1 MGGSETANSR
11 NESLRTLALALQGT
25 KVPSGDIL
33 RHAESLGADPD
44 ALVEVADCLL
54 PRRGSARN
62 RRRAAIC
69 LAMGSAMNW
78 EPLVPR
84 AARHIPEILGSLE
97 PRSKEWDPLIELIG
111 EDPGAWATFCHGL
124 LARLGYPTSLL
135 ASEEPSEKMD
145 PAEFVPWM
153 DQGHG
158 LVTGDL
164 EMEAFDSDAPAWR
177 LPLTR
182 AVRLRDGHGPALL
195 GRRQGGCDLHS
206 PSKSPTRLFRIRGL
220 QTLQDLPRLSALAA
234 VDCPDL
240 KRISHL
246 PHAFIL
252 KGCPSLV
259 NLPPLRSGSLFHIE
273 RCDGLRALN
282 SSRPGGGLAS
292 GDGDLSCRTLILA
305 DCPKLRRLP
314 PSLLVEG
321 RMILRG
327 MGPIHHWPENLRVG
341 GDLVIQDC
349 PAIHELPP
357 LEVEGSLR
365 ISGESGLR
373 RMVPGTRVGLH
384 LDLRACAHLEEI
396 PRGVKVGGCLFL
408 PPHLLRAV
416 PTQEAEDPCFPQEG
430 PYERLRD
437 LLEGLCFAD
446 GFSPSLRQGLRQRG
460 EAILARVRQELREQ
474 PRLELELLC
483 TASEAWQ
490 ELCEFWWAE
499 APERFHGTPF
509 PAAWFRELLLAQDAE
524 AVLGSAS

>member
-1 MGGSETANSR
+1 MKPLNDG
-11 NESLRTLALALQGT
+11 LRAMAVALQT
-25 KVPSGDIL
+25 IRVSTGDIL
-33 RHAESLGADPD
+33 RYAESMGAAPD

-54 PRRGSARN
+54 PRRGSTRS
-62 RRRAAIC
+62 RRRAAVC
-69 LAMGSAMNW
+69 LALGSAMEW
-78 EPLVPR
+78 KPLVPHATR
-84 AARHIPEILGSLE
+84 YIPELLASLVS
-97 PRSKEWDPLIELIG
+97 RSRGWDPLIESIEG
-111 EDPGAWATFCHGL
+111 GPWGWEAFCHGL
-124 LARLGYPTSLL
+124 LVRLGHPAGFL
-135 ASEEPSEKMD
+135 ASGAPKKMD
-145 PAEFVPWM
+145 PAEFLPWM

-164 EMEAFDSDAPAWR
+164 ELKAFDSVAVAWR

-195 GRRQGGCDLHS
+195 DRRQGACDLRR
-206 PSKSPTRLFRIRGL
+206 PSKSPTRLFRVSGL
-220 QTLQDLPRLSALAA
+220 RALQGLSWHSPLAA

-240 KRISHL
+240 KRIFQL
-246 PHAFIL
+246 PQAFIL
-252 KGCPSLV
+252 KDCPSLV
-259 NLPPLRSGSLFHIE
+259 NLPPLRSGTLFHVE
-273 RCDGLRALN
+273 RCDSLRALN

-327 MGPIHHWPENLRVG
+327 MGPIRHWPVKLRIG
-341 GDLVIQDC
+341 GDLLIQDC
-349 PAIHELPP
+349 PAIRELPP
-357 LEVEGSLR
+357 MEVEGSLR

-373 RMVPGTRVGLH
+373 RLAPGTRVGLH
-384 LDLRACAHLEEI
+384 LDLRACVHLEEI
-396 PRGVKVGGCLFL
+396 PHDVKVGGCLFL

-460 EAILARVRQELREQ
+460 EALLVQMRQELREQ
-474 PRLELELLC
+474 PGLELELLC

-490 ELCEFWWAE
+490 DLCEFWWAE
-499 APERFHGTPF
+499 APERFHGAPF
-509 PAAWFRELLLAQDAE
+509 PAAWFRGLLFEQE
-524 AVLGSAS
+524 PEPILGSVS